1 MLIAEFSYKGEEI
14 EIDNELWQHDY
25 GQKIQIK
32 GLDLPEVFE
41 VHFAWK
47 DIEKAK
53 VVTGSTVD
61 GVSIVDI
68 PNIAL
73 EQRRAITAYIYLS
86 NAVEGETVNTILM
99 TVNKRKAPE
108 GFEIPEKI
116 DLFHHTIEATA
127 EYQRRAKESD
137 RRNQL

>member
-1 MLIAEFSYKGEEI
+1 MLIAEFSHKGEEI
-14 EIDNELWQHDY
+14 EIDNVLWQHDY

-47 DIEKAK
+47 DLEKAK

-61 GVSIVDI
+61 GVSTVDI

-73 EQRRAITAYIYLS
+73 EQRRAKKKLRKRPQKQKWMICSLS
-86 NAVEGETVNTILM
+86 GGNFSISLKSTV
-99 TVNKRKAPE
+99 K
-108 GFEIPEKI
+108 
-116 DLFHHTIEATA
+116 
-127 EYQRRAKESD
+127 
-137 RRNQL
+137 

>member
-86 NAVEGETVNTILM
+86 NEAYHRLGGNGMVTKMKQEIEELHI
-99 TVNKRKAPE
+99 KRKGE
-108 GFEIPEKI
+108 
-116 DLFHHTIEATA
+116 
-127 EYQRRAKESD
+127 
-137 RRNQL
+137 